1 MSEKNNPPSEYF
13 NGIYYNPSFFQDNTD
28 ISLEFG
34 SKNYLSRIGTASSVA
49 TNTSFS
55 GIINANN
62 GLNVTGGETVDSL
75 NATTSLSLDGININS
90 IYQKIAGMSA
100 YLTTATAGA
109 SYQTL
114 LGMSSYLTKSGAAGQ
129 YQTQSGMSN
138 YLTQYGASLT
148 YLTKTGTEAVST
160 ALLTSFSGDVTV
172 AGTLNG
178 LNIKSYG
185 NGNTSFST
193 GNTDILG
200 SSNTRFGYFTGS
212 LLGYSNAVF
221 GDQSLQN
228 CTGHSNTAIGH
239 NSQNSNTNYNWN
251 TSVGSNSDITGGSS
265 NIAIG
270 HGAQCSNCSNSI
282 VIGNSITSTTNYEIL
297 LGSGIHTVQIPG
309 DVNILGNLTF
319 LSNINNISGDV
330 FGFLEGLQNNI
341 QSSLDNIA
349 SSFNSLPENFQTKIE
364 ANDFA
369 VFVEETYYNRTFI
382 NDFMSF
388 VGANFV
394 QKPLSGQ
401 LPTWYITASF
411 GEVGTTPGGC
421 KIGASTN
428 IGGKFDQVLTYGGV
442 SASAFNTSTA
452 VFTAPAAGTYF
463 FQLNVFNTGLN
474 SIGRTLIFQ
483 SQSSFMGSQYC
494 NFNDNFNGEENS
506 YQWCTMIRLGTNG
519 TAYFYTM
526 NTPITL
532 NYGMMHTN
540 LTITKI
546 F

>member
-90 IYQKIAGMSA
+90 IYQKIAGMST
-100 YLTTATAGA
+100 YLTSGTAAAT
-109 SYQTL
+109 YQTL
-114 LGMSSYLTKSGAAGQ
+114 LGMSSYLTKSGAADQ

-148 YLTKTGTEAVST
+148 YLTKSGTEAVST
-160 ALLTSFSGDVTV
+160 ALSTSFSGNVTV
-172 AGTLNG
+172 SGTLNG

-185 NGNTSFST
+185 NENTSFST
-193 GNTDILG
+193 GNTDISG
-200 SSNTRFGYFTGS
+200 NNNTRFGYFTGFLS
-212 LLGYSNAVF
+212 GFSNAVF

-270 HGAQCSNCSNSI
+270 YGAQCSNCSNSI
-282 VIGNSITSTTNYEIL
+282 VIGNNITSSTNYEIV

-330 FGFLEGLQNNI
+330 FGFLDGLQNNI
-341 QSSLDNIA
+341 QNSFDNIA
-349 SSFNSLPENFQTKIE
+349 SGFNSLPENFQTKIE
-364 ANDFA
+364 AIGFA
-369 VFVEETYYNRTFI
+369 GEVEETYQTKETAL
-382 NDFMSF
+382 DFAWF
-388 VGANFV
+388 VENTYLRKSPGIR
-394 QKPLSGQ
+394 
-401 LPTWYITASF
+401 PTWYIT
-411 GEVGTTPGGC
+411 GNGQVGTTLEDC
-421 KIGASTN
+421 RLGASTN
-428 IGGKFDQVLTYGGV
+428 IGGKFNQVTTYIWW
-442 SASAFNTSTA
+442 S
-452 VFTAPAAGTYF
+452 
-463 FQLNVFNTGLN
+463 TGL
-474 SIGRTLIFQ
+474 F
-483 SQSSFMGSQYC
+483 F
-494 NFNDNFNGEENS
+494 
-506 YQWCTMIRLGTNG
+506 
-519 TAYFYTM
+519 
-526 NTPITL
+526 
-532 NYGMMHTN
+532 
-540 LTITKI
+540 
-546 F
+546 